1 MTLSYSFTT
10 LVALKAVAE
19 GISRLTVAESRPGCE
34 GRRTACTAA
43 SFGIRTELVTDT
55 VACGAMRDAD
65 VALFGA
71 EAICHD
77 GTVVNKTGT
86 LALCAAA
93 KAFGKKTLAVA
104 TTSKILPEGHL
115 PAIEEMPAREL
126 GAGIEGVAVRNPYF
140 EQTPGRLIDR
150 IVTESGELS
159 LQGLWQMALRLSQL
173 LRELMPALS

>member
-1 MTLSYSFTT
+1 VTLSYSFTT

-65 VALFGA
+65 VAL
-71 EAICHD
+71 
-77 GTVVNKTGT
+77 NKTGT